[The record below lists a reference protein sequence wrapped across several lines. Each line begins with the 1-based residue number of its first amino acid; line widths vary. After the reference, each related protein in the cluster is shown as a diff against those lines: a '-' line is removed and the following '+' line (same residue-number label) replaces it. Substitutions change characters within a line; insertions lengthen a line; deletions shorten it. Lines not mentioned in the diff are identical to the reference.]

1 MKLIIVLYTIVFLS
15 HCTLSEK
22 PKRYLLYDCNPGEGF
37 NLRRDVYIRITN
49 LVRQLNEAD
58 VCKGIKVISLS
69 TIHKI

>member
-1 MKLIIVLYTIVFLS
+1 MKLILLLFAIVILS

-58 VCKGIKVISLS
+58 VCKGIKAISIT